1 MSELSQRERSL
12 LLARLAEHAERYD
25 EMVEFMHEVVEA
37 TDELNLE
44 ERNLL
49 SLAYKNVIGTRR
61 ASWRLVVTLLNEL
74 QEKIENGR
82 TQAEGAS
89 ESAPE
94 STAEGAAQAQ
104 HDIQIVEPLKR
115 KIEGEL
121 TDISNSVL
129 DLLTK
134 KLIPKAQDVEVKVFY
149 YKMVGDYY
157 RYLSEFSER
166 EEKKKSASGAYD
178 NYLEA
183 TEVAR
188 AHLWPAHPLRLGLAL
203 NFSVFYYEVLGS
215 ADRACLLAKQA
226 FDDAIPELDSLP
238 DELYHDSK
246 LIMKLLRDNLT
257 FWQSESSVVQPG
269 EQQEQQEQSPGGTQQ
284 SEQQASEQQ

>member
-25 EMVEFMHEVVEA
+25 EMVTFMHEVVES

-74 QEKIENGR
+74 QEKVENAKVQ
-82 TQAEGAS
+82 TD
-89 ESAPE
+89 SAPE
-94 STAEGAAQAQ
+94 KVPEGTTEGIAQAQ

-121 TDISNSVL
+121 TEISSSVL
-129 DLLTK
+129 DLLTT

-166 EEKKKSASGAYD
+166 DEKKKSASGAYD

-183 TEVAR
+183 TEIAR
-188 AHLWPAHPLRLGLAL
+188 THLWPAHPLRLGLAL

-269 EQQEQQEQSPGGTQQ
+269 EQQQSGEQPGEQQQQ
-284 SEQQASEQQ
+284 QQAEQAQQE